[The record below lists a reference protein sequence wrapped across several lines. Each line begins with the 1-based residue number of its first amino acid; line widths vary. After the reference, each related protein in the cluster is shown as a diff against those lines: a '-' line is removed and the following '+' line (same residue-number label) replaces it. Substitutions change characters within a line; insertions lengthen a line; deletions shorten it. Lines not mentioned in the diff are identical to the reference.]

1 MTVSV
6 IESPSTGQRP
16 DRIAPQLDAR
26 ALLSLLDEVR
36 PLLNEQQVPTDSGF
50 LSWLSYR
57 KLAVPVSALTRI
69 PAWLTDSALIRCLDL
84 PPAGG
89 RLPAS
94 PDRRRRHLLVT
105 VPRPRRDVGWP
116 GLMVRVIRSGE
127 PHSAQRS
134 MWDTGNQPGECCG

>member
-36 PLLNEQQVPTDSGF
+36 PLLNEQQVPTDSAF

-94 PDRRRRHLLVT
+94 PDRRRRHLLRVGAVT
-105 VPRPRRDVGWP
+105 YQQEYTWLPEDDVTTAIRPHLG
-116 GLMVRVIRSGE
+116 
-127 PHSAQRS
+127 
-134 MWDTGNQPGECCG
+134 